1 MKILMALDYYL
12 PHVSGLSLT
21 VERLARGLSD
31 RGHAVTVLTHQHRND
46 LPREENQGPVR
57 VVRAPVL
64 GRIGKGQISPA
75 IVSAAWRELR
85 AADILHLH
93 QPLAP
98 ALPLAFLAQ
107 LARVP
112 LIVNYHCDLKLPPGP
127 VNRFLEAVARVSQE
141 FALNRAG
148 AILNST
154 EDYAR
159 NTTPLARR
167 LNRFI
172 GIFPPVPDPLP
183 SGATVGELRERW
195 KIPAGPVLLF
205 VGRFAAEKGLPDLIA
220 ALPEIRKR
228 FPEALLLLA
237 GENRDVPGETMG
249 RSLSPLLNDPGS
261 GVVATG
267 FVPDKDMT
275 SLFELADVLVLP
287 STNSTESFGMIQIE
301 AMLCGLP
308 VVASDLP
315 GVRQPVLATG
325 MGEISPVSDPAGLAR
340 QIVRVLESPG
350 AYRRERQQIRQVF
363 DLEKTFSAYERAY
376 RTAMERGG

>member
-31 RGHAVTVLTHQHRND
+31 RGHAVTVLTHQHKKD
-46 LPREENQGPVR
+46 LPREEREGIVR

-64 GRIGKGQISPA
+64 ARIGKGLISPA
-75 IVSAAWRELR
+75 ILSAAWRELR

-93 QPLAP
+93 LPLAP
-98 ALPLAFLAQ
+98 ALPMAFLAQ
-107 LARVP
+107 RARVP

-127 VNRFLEAVARVSQE
+127 VNRFLEAVARVSQGY
-141 FALNRAG
+141 ALNRAG

-159 NTTPLARR
+159 NTAALARR
-167 LNRFI
+167 LDRFV
-172 GIFPPVPDPLP
+172 GVFPPVPDPLP
-183 SGATVGELRERW
+183 SGATVHELRERW
-195 KIPAGPVLLF
+195 KIRAGPVLLF

-228 FPEALLLLA
+228 FPEAILLLA

-249 RSLSPLLNDPGS
+249 RSLSPLLNDPSS

-267 FVPDKDMT
+267 FVPDEDMT

-340 QIVRVLESPG
+340 QILRVLESPG
-350 AYRRERQQIRQVF
+350 TYRREREQIRQVF

-376 RTAMERGG
+376 RTAMERGA

>member
-21 VERLARGLSD
+21 VERLALGLSD
-31 RGHAVTVLTHQHRND
+31 RGHAVTVLTHQHRKD
-46 LPREENQGPVR
+46 LPREEREGPVR

-64 GRIGKGQISPA
+64 ARIGKGLISPA
-75 IVSAAWRELR
+75 ILSAAWRELR
-85 AADILHLH
+85 AADIFHLHL
-93 QPLAP
+93 PLAP
-98 ALPLAFLAQ
+98 AFPLAFLAQ
-107 LARVP
+107 MARVP

-127 VNRFLEAVARVSQE
+127 VNRFLEAVARVSQGY
-141 FALNRAG
+141 ALNRAG

-159 NTTPLARR
+159 NTAPLARR
-167 LNRFI
+167 LDRFV
-172 GIFPPVPDPLP
+172 GVFPPVPDPLP
-183 SGATVGELRERW
+183 SGTTVQELRERW
-195 KIPAGPVLLF
+195 RIRAGPVLLF

-237 GENRDVPGETMG
+237 GENREVPGETMG
-249 RSLSPLLNDPGS
+249 RSLAPLLNDTGS
-261 GVVATG
+261 GLVATG

-275 SLFELADVLVLP
+275 SLFALADVLVLP
-287 STNSTESFGMIQIE
+287 STNSTESFGMIQVE

-325 MGEISPVSDPAGLAR
+325 MGEISPISDPAGLAK

-350 AYRRERQQIRQVF
+350 AYRRDREQIRQVF